1 MPCFRNCCHVQ
12 EWDKKKQAEAKAKAL
27 IYGWDDISAVKPD
40 LYQKRFVY
48 RLGQYF
54 PPESTLEIDHAS
66 PEPEPASFMS
76 RCVSCSDTLSTL
88 AQRAEPLLRALQTAL
103 TA

>member
-1 MPCFRNCCHVQ
+1 MQ

-40 LYQKRFVY
+40 LYQKWFVY

-54 PPESTLEIDHAS
+54 PPESTLEIDQAY

-76 RCVSCSDTLSTL
+76 RCVSCDTLSTH